1 MGHSNRFCIIP
12 LPIVSPEKKM
22 STVRNAKTIILCV
35 AVATAIGCNAK
46 QDKPATNAG
55 ATAQKAGDVKSI
67 SGQNTTGA
75 VVASPQVQTDA
86 RAAAAQVLALL
97 EAGDFTTVYKE
108 AEADFKKIGSE
119 SQFVAKFQQARQKT
133 GVLKNPKELSLT
145 SVPGKGHVLV
155 YRLENDLFN
164 TDMRLTFVSSKSG
177 KMELAGLNQHD
188 EAKK

>member
-1 MGHSNRFCIIP
+1 MSPFSRFRIIQ
-12 LPIVSPEKKM
+12 LPIAFPEKKM
-22 STVRNAKTIILCV
+22 SAVRNVKTIIMSMV
-35 AVATAIGCNAK
+35 VATAIGCNAK
-46 QDKPATNAG
+46 QDKPATNAAAPG
-55 ATAQKAGDVKSI
+55 QKAGDVKSI
-67 SGQNTTGA
+67 SGQNTTGV
-75 VVASPQVQTDA
+75 VVASQQDQAKA

-97 EAGDFTTVYKE
+97 EAGNFTSVYQQ
-108 AEADFKKIGSE
+108 AEAGFKKIGSE

-164 TDMRLTFVSSKSG
+164 TDMRLTFVSSQSG

-188 EAKK
+188 EVKK